1 MFSLLHLGASI
12 NWGGGYHADRGWG
25 PVEWGLHSDMEGVR
39 VLVLPL
45 TSCVSLG
52 RWLTISELQ
61 LLRP

>member
-1 MFSLLHLGASI
+1 M
-12 NWGGGYHADRGWG
+12 
-25 PVEWGLHSDMEGVR
+25 EWGLHSDMEGVR